1 MSPLEKLLEKES
13 LRIIFPRIREL
24 CEIHAKFSDRLHDA
38 INPSTKTKLG
48 QVFLDFREPFLI
60 YGEYCSNLTYA
71 TDTLMET
78 CKQNDKVEKM
88 VQVCIFFVKY
98 SVFIVICLHRNAKW
112 STTLGSSS

>member
-1 MSPLEKLLEKES
+1 MDVLLALRDKFMSPLEKLLEKDS

-78 CKQNDKVEKM
+78 CKQNEKVEKM
-88 VQVCIFFVKY
+88 VQVGWRVFF
-98 SVFIVICLHRNAKW
+98 FINLF
-112 STTLGSSS
+112 